1 MTMNLRPACVPLLI
15 LFAGVLTQDS
25 IVSAADEAV
34 KKVTFED
41 DVLPVFRQYC
51 LNCHHQGEKK
61 GGLALDTFGS
71 TMEGGGSGEVVFDD
85 GDAEGSRLWQLV
97 NHDDTPVMPPKA
109 DKMPADKLAIIR
121 SWIEGGILENSG
133 SKVKKKAANPLTYT
147 PTGGGKPEGPVAM
160 PESVS
165 LETVT
170 ETSRPAAV
178 TAIAA
183 SPWAPVVA
191 VAGQNQIVLYHTDTS
206 ELLGV
211 IPFPEG
217 VAQDLRFSRDG
228 SYLIAG
234 GGEHSASGFVAI
246 YDVKTGNRVGSVGN
260 EFDVVFGADVNESM
274 SNIALGGPQKMLRIY
289 DIPTGERLFDIKKHT
304 DWIYS
309 VAYSPD
315 GVLVASADRS
325 GGLCVWEAE
334 TGRLYL
340 NLIGH
345 KGAIYKL
352 AWRDDS
358 NVLASASADGTV
370 KLWEMNGG
378 KAIRSISAHG
388 GGATSVCFDHQGRLA
403 TAGVDNRAKLWAA
416 DGKLLKEF
424 TNCTEDALEV
434 ALSHDGKRIIFGDWN
449 GAIFNASTDDPKVVV
464 ALKSNPP
471 SLQARRDQL
480 KQKLVAAQATAVKAK
495 ASVDQ
500 LAAASAAASK
510 AVTDIDNAVKAAN
523 GVMQQKQVE
532 AQKSQTTVAGLE
544 KSLAALRSQLEAQ
557 TKQLEQQKAAI
568 IAQQAAIAKAKADAA
583 KLTAARP
590 AAEATMKDAKGKI
603 GGAKAAL
610 DAANASVGSLQ
621 KALEMLGK

>member
-1 MTMNLRPACVPLLI
+1 MNLRPICFPIVILLVG
-15 LFAGVLTQDS
+15 FVSPTA

-97 NHDDTPVMPPKA
+97 NHDDTPVMPPNA

-121 SWIEGGILENSG
+121 AWIEGGILENSG
-133 SKVKKKAANPLTYT
+133 SKAKKKAANPLAYT

-160 PESVS
+160 PETIS
-165 LETVT
+165 LDTIT

-191 VAGQNQIVLYHTDTS
+191 VAGQKQIVLYHTDTS
-206 ELLGV
+206 ELLGI
-211 IPFPEG
+211 IPFEEG
-217 VAQDLRFSRDG
+217 LAQDLKFSRDG

-234 GGEHSASGFVAI
+234 GGEHSARGIVAI
-246 YDVKTGNRVGSVGN
+246 YDVKTGKRVGTVGD

-340 NLIGH
+340 NLVGH

-388 GGATSVCFDHQGRLA
+388 GGVTSVSFDHQGRIA
-403 TAGVDNRAKLWAA
+403 TTGVDNRAKLWAA
-416 DGKLLKEF
+416 DGKMLKEF
-424 TNCTEDALEV
+424 KNCAEDALEV
-434 ALSHDGKRIIFGDWN
+434 AVSHDGKRIVFGDWN
-449 GAIFNASTDDPKVVV
+449 GAIFNASTDDPNTVV

-471 SLQARRDQL
+471 SLQARRDEL
-480 KQKLVAAQATAVKAK
+480 KAKLAAAQGAAQKAK
-495 ASVDQ
+495 ANLDQ
-500 LAAASAAASK
+500 LAAASSAAGK

-523 GVMQQKQVE
+523 GVMQQKQTE
-532 AQKSQTTVAGLE
+532 TQKTQATVAGLE
-544 KSLAALRSQLEAQ
+544 KSLATLRSQLEAQ

-568 IAQQAAIAKAKADAA
+568 KTHQAAVAKAKADAA
-583 KLTAARP
+583 KLTASRP
-590 AAEATMKDAKGKI
+590 AAEAKMKEAQGKL

-610 DAANASVGSLQ
+610 DAANASVGDLE
-621 KALEMLGK
+621 KALQALGQ